1 MPGALVLS
9 LDLELHWGVRDH
21 VTLDAPYAANLRG
34 ARDAIPAMLD
44 TFAAYEAACTWATV
58 GMLFARSRAEL
69 EAMHPARRPRYA
81 DARLDPYGE
90 PVGDDEARDPMH
102 FAPSLVARIAGTPR
116 QEIATHTYSHYYC
129 LEPGQDEAAF
139 AADLDAA
146 VASAALHGVH
156 LRSIVYP
163 RNQRNAAY
171 DRLLRAAGIVAYRGQ
186 PRGWVHTPRGGGAT
200 TLPVRALRL
209 AEAYAPAGPS
219 YLVRWDEVAQPS
231 GLCDVRA
238 SFFVR
243 PVREGTA
250 MHAIERARACLG
262 CGARSCARRASG
274 GSCTCGGTRTT
285 SACGPKRTSRCCERC
300 STRSPSA
307 ASDTGWSRCRWPR
320 WPTGRW
326 RHTSRERVV
335 DR

>member
-9 LDLELHWGVRDH
+9 LDFELHWGVRDH

-34 ARDAIPAMLD
+34 ARDAIPMMLD
-44 TFAAYEAACTWATV
+44 TVSAYEVACTWATV

-69 EAMHPARRPRYA
+69 EAMHPARRPRYV

-102 FAPSLVARIAGTPR
+102 FAPSLVASIRATPR

-146 VASAALHGVH
+146 VASAALHGVR

-243 PVREGTA
+243 PLREGTG
-250 MHAIERARACLG
+250 MHAIERARVSRL
-262 CGARSCARRASG
+262 RRAIVRAG
-274 GSCTCGGTRTT
+274 
-285 SACGPKRTSRCCERC
+285 
-300 STRSPSA
+300 
-307 ASDTGWSRCRWPR
+307 
-320 WPTGRW
+320 
-326 RHTSRERVV
+326 RERRIVHLWWHPHNFGV
-335 DR
+335 RTEANIAMLRALLDTFVECRERYGMESLSMAEVADRAMAVPVA